1 MACAQRCRADVP
13 PRGPSETLAS
23 AASLSIPG
31 GSTFEVDVRLLQ
43 FVAMV
48 LTALALV
55 PGGANLFALP
65 NKIGLSESDYFITQS
80 VYRSW
85 ALLGIVLIGAAIA
98 NVALALL
105 IRAQRAPSIFA
116 LIGGLCLVATLVIF
130 FVFTFPANQ
139 ATNNWTQVPADW
151 EQLRWRWELSHA
163 VIAVITIFPFCS
175 AATSLLLNRKGGWA
189 QPVVRPPHHERVF
202 QTAADSLCRLSSR

>member
-1 MACAQRCRADVP
+1 M
-13 PRGPSETLAS
+13 
-23 AASLSIPG
+23 
-31 GSTFEVDVRLLQ
+31 RLLQ

-55 PGGANLFALP
+55 PGGAHLFALP
-65 NKIGLSESDYFITQS
+65 NKIDLSESDYFITQS

-98 NVALALL
+98 DVALALL

-163 VIAVITIFPFCS
+163 VNAVITFFAFCS
-175 AATSLLLNRKGGWA
+175 LTISLLLTRK
-189 QPVVRPPHHERVF
+189 
-202 QTAADSLCRLSSR
+202 

>member
-1 MACAQRCRADVP
+1 M
-13 PRGPSETLAS
+13 
-23 AASLSIPG
+23 
-31 GSTFEVDVRLLQ
+31 RLLQ
-43 FVAMV
+43 SVAMV
-48 LTALALV
+48 LTALALA
-55 PGGANLFALP
+55 PGGAHLFALP
-65 NKIGLSESDYFITQS
+65 NKIDLSESDYFITQS

-98 NVALALL
+98 DVALALL
-105 IRAQRAPSIFA
+105 IRAQRAPWIFA

-163 VIAVITIFPFCS
+163 VNAVITIFAFCS
-175 AATSLLLNRKGGWA
+175 LTISLLLTRK
-189 QPVVRPPHHERVF
+189 
-202 QTAADSLCRLSSR
+202 

>member
-13 PRGPSETLAS
+13 PRGPSGTLAS

-55 PGGANLFALP
+55 PGGAHLFALP

-98 NVALALL
+98 NVALAYTRTA
-105 IRAQRAPSIFA
+105 RALDLRADRRALSCRDACDLFCFHLSSQPGNQQLDPGPRRLGTTALAVGVVACGECGDHIFRI
-116 LIGGLCLVATLVIF
+116 LF
-130 FVFTFPANQ
+130 
-139 ATNNWTQVPADW
+139 ADH
-151 EQLRWRWELSHA
+151 L
-163 VIAVITIFPFCS
+163 IAVDAQVS
-175 AATSLLLNRKGGWA
+175 AGAT
-189 QPVVRPPHHERVF
+189 
-202 QTAADSLCRLSSR
+202 CRSAHAT